1 MPVLHLDSSNF
12 NSAISVDKPVL
23 VDFWAPWCGPCKML
37 SPTIDALADEVGDSA
52 LICKVDVDQAPEIAQ
67 QFGVNQ
73 VPTIIFF
80 RHGQRVGVC
89 GMTTKEDLKNKLKQ
103 FA

>member
-1 MPVLHLDSSNF
+1 MSVLHLDSSNF
-12 NSAISVDKPVL
+12 NAAISADKPVL

-80 RHGQRVGVC
+80 RKGQRVGVC